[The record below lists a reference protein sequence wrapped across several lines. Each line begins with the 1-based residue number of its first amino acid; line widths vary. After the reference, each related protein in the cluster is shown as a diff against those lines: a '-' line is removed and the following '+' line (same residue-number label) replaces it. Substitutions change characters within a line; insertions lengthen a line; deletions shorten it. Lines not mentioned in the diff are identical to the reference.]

1 MTTNELNTLFQ
12 RRFNR
17 LANRYPTAAY
27 WLARRL
33 STDSFT
39 GLPLTGLL
47 GLLLGTGMLLSEVAE
62 NIANAEPMVQIDG
75 QFTHWLFQ
83 GRSSRLSQL
92 LFGITWFGS
101 RFATVGFT
109 LIGSIVLLWQR
120 QRRNALI
127 LWLLLGGVSLF
138 VQVGKRTFIRARPQQ
153 VAYYPEVGYS
163 FPSGHSAV
171 SMTLYGLLAYWAIR
185 RLRSA
190 TARLLT
196 GLIAVCLI
204 LAVGFSRIYLGVHFL
219 SDVLGGYLL
228 GIGWLSVGIILSEW
242 QRKARP
248 QNSDQAI

>member
-1 MTTNELNTLFQ
+1 MTTAQLNTLLQ
-12 RRFNR
+12 RRFGQI
-17 LANRYPTAAY
+17 ATRYPTATH
-27 WLARRL
+27 WLAKRL
-33 STDSFT
+33 STDEFT

-47 GLLLGTGMLLSEVAE
+47 GLLVGTGLLLSEVAE
-62 NIANAEPMVQIDG
+62 NIVKAEPMVQIDNL
-75 QFTHWLFQ
+75 FTHWLFQ

-92 LFGITWFGS
+92 FYGITWFGS
-101 RFATVGFT
+101 RPATVGFT
-109 LIGSIVLLWQR
+109 LLGSIVLLWQR

-138 VQVGKRTFIRARPQQ
+138 VQVGKRTFIRPRPQE

-190 TARLLT
+190 TARLLM
-196 GLIAVCLI
+196 GLVAVCLI
-204 LAVGFSRIYLGVHFL
+204 LTVGFSRIYLGVHFL

-228 GIGWLSVGIILSEW
+228 GIAWLSVGIILSEW
-242 QRKARP
+242 QRK
-248 QNSDQAI
+248 